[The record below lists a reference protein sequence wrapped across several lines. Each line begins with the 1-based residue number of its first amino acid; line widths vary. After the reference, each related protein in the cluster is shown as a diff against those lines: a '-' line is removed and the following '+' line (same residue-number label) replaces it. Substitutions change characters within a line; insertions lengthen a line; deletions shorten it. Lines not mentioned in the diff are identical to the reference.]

1 MESPASGK
9 RVALLACAGAARE
22 QLHQALRG
30 AGAAIV
36 LEDDPGAIDVQALA
50 GAEPQVVLVALEAAM
65 EDALVPLEDVL
76 HDPAITVIYDDAEL
90 AARREGWEARRWARH
105 LAAKLHGHAD
115 VLPPGREQ
123 DDAQPQPGLPL
134 TPQQIHAGAGLH
146 RHLEEARGLALE
158 LPRGGLDS
166 AERPVF
172 AGLELSL
179 DSDAWQPPAQPL
191 QELELHDGFG
201 SALSEPPPLPG
212 EIVAPVAPLVPVVS
226 ASTSSGLVLELES
239 LHPTATGTGAAGAV
253 LLFAGIGGPDAVR
266 KVLAELPED
275 LPCPVLVQVRLDG
288 GRFDNLVKQM
298 ARAAS
303 LPVQLAKGGDVAQ
316 AAHVYVLPDDVA
328 VGVVEGVV
336 HFSEGVLVPGEL
348 VAALPPAQS
357 VVLLL
362 SGSDPGHVDPALAL
376 AARGGLVV
384 GQSPQGCYDPAAS
397 RALQAKGG
405 AVATPA
411 DLATRVVEHL
421 FA

>member
-1 MESPASGK
+1 MEFPASGK

-22 QLHQALRG
+22 QLHQTLRG
-30 AGAAIV
+30 AGAEIV
-36 LEDDPGAIDVQALA
+36 LEDDPGAIDAQVLA
-50 GAEPQVVLVALEAAM
+50 GVEPQVVLVALEAAL

-115 VLPPGREQ
+115 VLPPGCEQ
-123 DDAQPQPGLPL
+123 DEAHPQPGLPP
-134 TPQQIHAGAGLH
+134 TPQQIHADAGLH
-146 RHLEEARGLALE
+146 QHLEEARGLALE

-166 AERPVF
+166 AERP
-172 AGLELSL
+172 ADSGLELVL
-179 DSDAWQPPAQPL
+179 DSEAWQPPVQPL
-191 QELELHDGFG
+191 QELELHDDFG
-201 SALSEPPPLPG
+201 SALFEPPSLPG
-212 EIVAPVAPLVPVVS
+212 GVVAPVTPA
-226 ASTSSGLVLELES
+226 ASSSTGSGLVLELEA
-239 LHPTATGTGAAGAV
+239 LHSAAAATGAAGAV

-303 LPVQLAKGGDVAQ
+303 LPVQLAKAGDVAQ